1 MSLET
6 TGDALDA
13 VSEVEEIN
21 DIPDSEPSTQLPE
34 EAPEIPDERFD
45 ASIENI
51 KGPEEAEKIVGTE
64 TSKAEA
70 VIDFTEGALETAK
83 GATENPDLFA
93 AEESELNALKAEL
106 KDIIDNE
113 NPDTETNEDN
123 KPKVGRETNST
134 EEVTT
139 ISPEVTPQTENKQ
152 GKSVDIHGIEI
163 ANLTETEAEL
173 TERAANVVYY
183 SGEKAQSIDEIRGLI
198 TQLETLNAR
207 EFPDDA
213 KFDRAVGVFMQESKY
228 LEVNTPFTLENGA
241 VDLATG
247 KVTPIEI
254 IASDE
259 ERAAVTRPTPEQ
271 LKQAETDMLSTS
283 HGKIISMLA
292 YLKDYE
298 AVASGKMEPYHAL
311 MPQSKLMEL
320 KRKSWFEAKEETKPD
335 SAQEVV
341 GGLALTWEDTA
352 EYYES
357 IGNTSTAEQI
367 RSTGRFEVS
376 EHTERNVIIGEQH
389 LRLVNIPEYQQ
400 RFETY
405 LASLKSED
413 FVIVEHTSDPKRNA
427 WTTLSSETR
436 FMQQAEMYPN
446 ETNGVRLEVMDTT
459 SKWEAWENSAQ
470 ELGIDREDF
479 FFTNGV
485 LDASQRIFAEGG
497 IEKLIADIQGN
508 EILTEKDKKTSLQG
522 VQRFMQILMSNPEQ
536 SKQQLEQLTRL
547 RQLYT
552 QVDSTCRE
560 RLYQQEVAEFRT
572 QNPEAKLL
580 VVVGNAHRE
589 GVAETMNN
597 SAYRTE
603 FDAEA
608 VEELKENIEEFK

>member
-1 MSLET
+1 MSLEG
-6 TGDALDA
+6 TGGALDD
-13 VSEVEEIN
+13 VPEVEEIN
-21 DIPDSEPSTQLPE
+21 EIPDSEPSTQLPE
-34 EAPEIPDERFD
+34 KVPEITDEGFD
-45 ASIENI
+45 ASIEDI
-51 KGPEEAEKIVGTE
+51 KIPEEAENIVGTE
-64 TSKAEA
+64 ASKAEA
-70 VIDFTEGALETAK
+70 VVDFTEGALETAK
-83 GATENPDLFA
+83 GATGNPDLFA
-93 AEESELNALKAEL
+93 EEESELKALKAEL
-106 KDIIDNE
+106 NDIDKE
-113 NPDTETNEDN
+113 TPDVEIHEDK
-123 KPKVGRETNST
+123 KPKAEEENNPA

-139 ISPEVTPQTENKQ
+139 ISPEVTPQNENKQ
-152 GKSVDIHGIEI
+152 DKSVEIHGVEI

-183 SGEKAQSIDEIRGLI
+183 SGEKAQSLEEIRGLI
-198 TQLETLNAR
+198 NQLETLNAR

-213 KFDRAVGVFMQESKY
+213 KFDKAVDVFMQESKY
-228 LEVNTPFTLENGA
+228 LEVNMPFTIENGA
-241 VDLATG
+241 VDLTTG

-254 IASDE
+254 IASNE
-259 ERAAVTRPTPEQ
+259 ERTAITRPTPEQ
-271 LKQAETDMLSTS
+271 LKQAEIDMLSTS
-283 HGKIISMLA
+283 HGRIMDMLA

-311 MPQSKLMEL
+311 MPQNKLMEL
-320 KRKSWFEAKEETKPD
+320 KRKSWFE
-335 SAQEVV
+335 AQEVV

-357 IGNTSTAEQI
+357 MGNTSTAEQI

-376 EHTERNVIIGEQH
+376 ENIAESVIIGEQH
-389 LRLVNIPEYQQ
+389 LRLINNPEYQQ

-405 LASLKSED
+405 LASLKSGD

-459 SKWEAWENSAQ
+459 KWEAWENSAQ
-470 ELGIDREDF
+470 ELGIDRDDF
-479 FFTNGV
+479 FFTNGL

-508 EILTEKDKKTSLQG
+508 DTLTEEDKKASLLG

-536 SKQQLEQLTRL
+536 SKQQLEQLAKL
-547 RQLYT
+547 RQLYI

-560 RLYQQEVAEFRT
+560 RLYQQDIAEVRT

-589 GVAETMNN
+589 GIEETMNN
-597 SAYRTE
+597 PAYRTE
-603 FDAEA
+603 FDADA
-608 VEELKENIEEFK
+608 VEELKKGIETFK